1 MSSSPLPLSPS
12 SQSSTSL
19 SSQTSE
25 AESLNLAVLTIQGE
39 LKSCKEQI
47 DEPHSSFRLRRTTA
61 MQQSNSLRPIFMRL
75 ASLVA
80 DLQNHI
86 LKCNEKIEKL
96 TAKNLKLKSSKSKRR
111 SREKRK
117 KSKSVSSQL
126 PPTPLPHPVETPSK
140 LPPPSSATP
149 LKVLQNAA
157 SRAR

>member
-39 LKSCKEQI
+39 KLQI